1 MEDPF
6 DPQAMM
12 ERAGTLA
19 QMIRKSEAY
28 PALIGGVAGGVA
40 GALMAV
46 IIAGRMTSS
55 RRRFASEARA
65 VDETV
70 RVSRADGGEGWSMR
84 EVVQLATVVASL
96 AKQAQDWYA
105 SRKEQR
111 M

>member
-1 MEDPF
+1 MQDPF

-19 QMIRKSEAY
+19 RVIRESEAY

-55 RRRFASEARA
+55 RRAA

-70 RVSRADGGEGWSMR
+70 SKSDGGGGWSLR

-96 AKQAQDWYA
+96 AKQAQAWYQ
-105 SRKEQR
+105 EQKR
-111 M
+111 SA

>member
-1 MEDPF
+1 MQEQF

-12 ERAGTLA
+12 ERAGILA
-19 QMIRKSEAY
+19 QEIRKSEAY

-55 RRRFASEARA
+55 RRAA
-65 VDETV
+65 VEETV
-70 RVSRADGGEGWSMR
+70 KVSKADGGEGWSLR

-96 AKQAQDWYA
+96 AKQAQAWYQ
-105 SRKEQR
+105 EQKR
-111 M
+111 SA